1 MIKIRLAHTS
11 DAQLIALLGRITFI
25 QSHSQYIKNDK
36 DVKDFCDA
44 SFLVSKIKK
53 ELANE
58 NILFWIILYDELPVG
73 FAKVILHKKNEFIKA
88 KNVCQLDK
96 IYILNDFLG
105 MKLGNTLHSTIIN
118 HVKQLKFDAIWLVTY
133 IYNYNAIQ
141 FYESREYQKVGAID
155 FIVAEKGYKNHI
167 LMKNL
172 NE

>member
-58 NILFWIILYDELPVG
+58 NILFCFMTNFLWVLQKLFYI
-73 FAKVILHKKNEFIKA
+73 KKTNS
-88 KNVCQLDK
+88 L
-96 IYILNDFLG
+96 
-105 MKLGNTLHSTIIN
+105 
-118 HVKQLKFDAIWLVTY
+118 KQKTFV
-133 IYNYNAIQ
+133 N
-141 FYESREYQKVGAID
+141 
-155 FIVAEKGYKNHI
+155 
-167 LMKNL
+167 
-172 NE
+172 